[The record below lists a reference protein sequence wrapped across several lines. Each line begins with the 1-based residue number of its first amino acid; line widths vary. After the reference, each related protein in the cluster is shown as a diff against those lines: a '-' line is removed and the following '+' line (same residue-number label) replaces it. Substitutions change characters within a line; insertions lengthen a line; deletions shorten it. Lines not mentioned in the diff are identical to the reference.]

1 MTPKFNHVVG
11 FIEESEDISTLSVNE
26 LQSTLLGHEQLIS
39 YNAEEKHA
47 LKVTRG
53 DQSKGWG
60 RGCGSFRGRG
70 YGRGRQG
77 FNKQMVECYS
87 SYKLGHF
94 HW

>member
-11 FIEESEDISTLSVNE
+11 FIEESEDISTLSINE

-53 DQSKGWG
+53 DQSKG
-60 RGCGSFRGRG
+60 
-70 YGRGRQG
+70 
-77 FNKQMVECYS
+77 
-87 SYKLGHF
+87 
-94 HW
+94 